1 MIIRHSR
8 IPTVSFEV
16 CVDGNHVFYA
26 ETKDFAAKEAV
37 LFVTQQH
44 SHELSQDKSV
54 VKSRLCRSN
63 ARRKAQQ
70 RLRFSHK
77 VNSQGS
83 VTSVSLCCGK
93 RLTFTVLWHQD
104 CSYFSL
110 SPEIKR
116 TNSSLQ

>member
-54 VKSRLCRSN
+54 VKSRHCAVQEQCQEKSTTKTQVFLQS
-63 ARRKAQQ
+63 K
-70 RLRFSHK
+70 LTRFSDF
-77 VNSQGS
+77 S
-83 VTSVSLCCGK
+83 V
-93 RLTFTVLWHQD
+93 FTLW
-104 CSYFSL
+104 
-110 SPEIKR
+110 
-116 TNSSLQ
+116 

>member
-54 VKSRLCRSN
+54 VKSRHCAVQEQCQEKSTTKTQVFPQSKLT
-63 ARRKAQQ
+63 
-70 RLRFSHK
+70 RFSDF
-77 VNSQGS
+77 SE
-83 VTSVSLCCGK
+83 
-93 RLTFTVLWHQD
+93 FMLW
-104 CSYFSL
+104 
-110 SPEIKR
+110 
-116 TNSSLQ
+116 

>member
-26 ETKDFAAKEAV
+26 ETKNFAAKEAV

-54 VKSRLCRSN
+54 VKSRHCAVQEQCQEKSTTKTQVFPQSKLT
-63 ARRKAQQ
+63 
-70 RLRFSHK
+70 RFSDF
-77 VNSQGS
+77 SE
-83 VTSVSLCCGK
+83 
-93 RLTFTVLWHQD
+93 FMLW
-104 CSYFSL
+104 
-110 SPEIKR
+110 
-116 TNSSLQ
+116 